1 MTPASLSWSDCR
13 RLLAEALDLPELAF
27 DEAGLAAVA
36 IQGAT
41 LYLQA
46 IDEPEVALLVLI
58 ADLGDPAAGQPERR
72 AALHQAMLMAN
83 LSWREVAGG
92 ALALDPEGERALL
105 RVRLDLAA
113 LEAEGLRQR
122 LYATIDAAERWAAEL
137 KTRAGAPAGDDQGR
151 AAPAAATMVAPPPS
165 AFV

>member
-1 MTPASLSWSDCR
+1 MTTAALSWSDCR

-27 DEAGLAAVA
+27 DDAGLAAVA

-58 ADLGDPAAGQPERR
+58 ADLGDPAVGRPERR

-92 ALALDPEGERALL
+92 ALALEPDGERALL

-113 LEAEGLRQR
+113 LDPEALRQQ
-122 LYATIDAAERWAAEL
+122 LYATIDAAERWAAEF
-137 KTRAGAPAGDDQGR
+137 KTLVGASAADDGQ
-151 AAPAAATMVAPPPS
+151 AVPAAAMVAQPPS

>member
-1 MTPASLSWSDCR
+1 MTTTAFSWSECQ
-13 RLLAEALDLPELAF
+13 RLLAEALDLHELAF

-46 IDEPEVALLVLI
+46 IDEPEIALLVLI
-58 ADLGDPAAGQPERR
+58 ADLGDPAAGRSERR

-92 ALALDPEGERALL
+92 ALALDPDGERALL
-105 RVRLDLAA
+105 RVRLDLTA
-113 LEAEGLRQR
+113 LDPEELRQR
-122 LYATIDAAERWAAEL
+122 LYATIDTAERWAAEL
-137 KTRAGAPAGDDQGR
+137 QILAGSPVADVQ
-151 AAPAAATMVAPPPS
+151 AASATAMVAPSPS